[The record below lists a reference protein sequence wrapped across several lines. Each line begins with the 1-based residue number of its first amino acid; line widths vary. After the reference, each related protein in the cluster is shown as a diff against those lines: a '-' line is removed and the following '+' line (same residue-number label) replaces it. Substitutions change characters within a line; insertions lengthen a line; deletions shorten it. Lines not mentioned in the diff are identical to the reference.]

1 MSLLMPNRHRGK
13 LIIVEGID
21 GSGKSTQLALLS
33 QWLRSQ
39 EIAVSFSEWNSS
51 DLVRGTT
58 RRAKKKQMFTPT
70 TFSLIHATDFADR
83 LERYML
89 PMIKAGAVVCA
100 DRYAYTAFARDV
112 ARGVSRQWV
121 RNLYHF
127 ALKPN
132 LAFYFQVPLDVALN
146 RILGGRSA
154 LKYYEAGMDLD
165 LSRDK
170 EESFRIFQGRIL
182 EEYEAM
188 IPEVGFHVI
197 DATQSIQDQ
206 QKQMREI
213 VLKNMGD
220 SLKTT
225 VLRRPVAKAYEVPT
239 TAHVLR

>member
-1 MSLLMPNRHRGK
+1 MSLLVPNRYRGK

-58 RRAKKKQMFTPT
+58 RRGKKKQMFTPT

-83 LERYML
+83 LERYMI

-100 DRYAYTAFARDV
+100 DRYAFTAFARDV

-188 IPEVGFHVI
+188 ISEVGFHVI

-213 VLKNMGD
+213 VLKHMGD

-225 VLRRPVAKAYEVPT
+225 VLRRPVAKEYEVPT